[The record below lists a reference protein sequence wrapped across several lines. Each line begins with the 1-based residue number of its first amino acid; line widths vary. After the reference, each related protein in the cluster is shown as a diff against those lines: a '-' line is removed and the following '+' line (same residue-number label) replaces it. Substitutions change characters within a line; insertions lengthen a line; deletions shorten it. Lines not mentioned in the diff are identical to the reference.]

1 MARFQKGQIANPK
14 GCPKGAHHIGRPKDE
29 IKQECIGLATDA
41 APLILARLI
50 KHSLGDKTEQVV
62 TENGVELPVPA
73 PVPSQIKASEVVL
86 SYVLQKAAE
95 RVEVTGADGD
105 PLNGVPT
112 DAVIELVNAI
122 RQRNSGSSGTKP

>member
-1 MARFQKGQIANPK
+1 MPFKKGQVTNPK

-29 IKQECIGLATDA
+29 IKQECIGLATSA

-50 KHSLGDKTEQVV
+50 KHALGDNTEQVV
-62 TENGVELPVPA
+62 TENGVQLPVPA

-86 SYVLQKAAE
+86 NYVLEKAAE
-95 RVEVTGADGD
+95 RLEVTGADGD

-112 DAVIELVNAI
+112 QQVIELIDAI
-122 RQRNSGSSGTKP
+122 RRRNTSAGGKES